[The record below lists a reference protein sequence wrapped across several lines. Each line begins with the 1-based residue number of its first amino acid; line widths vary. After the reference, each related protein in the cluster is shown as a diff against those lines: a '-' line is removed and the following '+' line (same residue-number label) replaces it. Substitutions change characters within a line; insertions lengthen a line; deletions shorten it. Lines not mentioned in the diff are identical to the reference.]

1 MQNKKSASKEDYLK
15 VIFEISMEHHKK
27 VTTSALAEGL
37 SISPAAVT
45 DMIKKLVADEF
56 VIKNRTDGVLLTETG
71 KKIAVNVIRKHRLW
85 ETFLADVLGLSWA
98 EVHKEAEQL
107 EHRTS
112 DFLIDKIDEFLKYP
126 QTDPHGTVIPSRN
139 GEIAIDPEVIRLSKV
154 EDNAEYIIKRIY
166 DKDSDLL
173 RFFDKIKLK
182 IGSKIKIVE
191 QFGFDESLDVNL
203 DGSSVHLTKKVADY
217 IFVASSK

>member
-15 VIFEISMEHHKK
+15 IIFEISVEHHKK
-27 VTTSALAEGL
+27 VTTSALAESL
-37 SISPAAVT
+37 AVSPAAVT

-56 VIKNRTDGVLLTETG
+56 VIKNRTNGVLLTETG

-85 ETFLADVLGLSWA
+85 ETFLADVLGLSWS

-112 DFLIDKIDEFLKYP
+112 DFLIDKIEEYLKYP
-126 QTDPHGTVIPSRN
+126 QTDPHGTVIPSRSGKIFIN
-139 GEIAIDPEVIRLSKV
+139 PDVIKLSEAKD
-154 EDNAEYIIKRIY
+154 EKEYVVKRIY

-173 RFFDKIKLK
+173 SFFDKIKLK
-182 IGSKIKIVE
+182 IGSKIKITE
-191 QFGFDESLDVNL
+191 QFRFDESLDVNL

-217 IFVASSK
+217 IFVIAKY